1 MKKVYLIAVVLL
13 ATATLLF
20 IPGIQARLGVAVAIH
35 SYTY

>member
-1 MKKVYLIAVVLL
+1 MKKIYLIAVFIL

-20 IPGIQARLGVAVAIH
+20 IPGIQARLGLAVAIH